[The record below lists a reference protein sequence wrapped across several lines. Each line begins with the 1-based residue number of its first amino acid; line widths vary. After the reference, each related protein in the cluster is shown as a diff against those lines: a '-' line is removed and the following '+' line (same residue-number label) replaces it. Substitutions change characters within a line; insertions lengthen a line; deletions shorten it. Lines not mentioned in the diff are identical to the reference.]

1 MIKGTTVIFNEEY
14 IGELERHR
22 DNAKRK
28 FEVEDLPEYKS
39 KAQALYESAEKRL
52 EWATEFR
59 DTVDH
64 FVNVDVPNIT
74 CVVTTKGYE
83 LPAKHLQVLN

>member
-22 DNAKRK
+22 DNAKKK
-28 FEVEDLPEYKS
+28 FEVEDVPEFKQ
-39 KAQALYESAEKRL
+39 KAQKYLDACEKRL

-59 DTVDH
+59 DTG
-64 FVNVDVPNIT
+64 
-74 CVVTTKGYE
+74 VVTVGGYE